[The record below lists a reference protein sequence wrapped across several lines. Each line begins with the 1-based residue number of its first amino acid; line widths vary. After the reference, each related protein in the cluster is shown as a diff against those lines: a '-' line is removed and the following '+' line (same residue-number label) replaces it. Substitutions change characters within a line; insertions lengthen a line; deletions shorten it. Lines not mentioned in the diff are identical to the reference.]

1 MTLLEKYFPKK
12 CNKPRIVRHQVVGC
26 KTLLRQLTG
35 LLQTLH
41 FQHQWPATDHNVTH
55 NTFLKHILHG
65 SHSLSLTF
73 HQIWRDPLQHAT
85 ASRWIIGCSSLIRQM
100 KSCSLSFRL
109 PYQQTFQDVFSG
121 SAVTCYTLVRI
132 RLFFK
137 MGHAKFK
144 LRQRIFSAQ
153 VVGSRCLIRQMKGL
167 GQSFHLQYQTPAVDH
182 LDRKYFYLLESC
194 QNPQTHWYQF
204 GLAGLCADRVNPSR
218 YLHR

>member
-1 MTLLEKYFPKK
+1 MVAFAQVLFRNSLILQTKAGDQSFRLHYQWVSTEHLTKIRYTFCDTYFPKK

-41 FQHQWPATDHNVTH
+41 LQHQWPATDHIVTH

-109 PYQQTFQDVFSG
+109 PYQRTFQDCFF
-121 SAVTCYTLVRI
+121 RI
-132 RLFFK
+132 G
-137 MGHAKFK
+137 GH
-144 LRQRIFSAQ
+144 
-153 VVGSRCLIRQMKGL
+153 
-167 GQSFHLQYQTPAVDH
+167 
-182 LDRKYFYLLESC
+182 LLHVS
-194 QNPQTHWYQF
+194 QN
-204 GLAGLCADRVNPSR
+204 
-218 YLHR
+218 